1 MSDPVTLRSYR
12 LAFELERRLH
22 RIDRFRIPVP
32 YGIPLR
38 GIAYAVGVLVAILW
52 SRAVPVVGDAESIV
66 PWPVR
71 VMVAPVVAAV
81 ALCRLEYDGRPA
93 HEAAAARLMRAIG
106 PSRVVAFERITGTSS
121 ATLDDVLVAPDE
133 RGPSYRPGRIAGE
146 GPVVLRLPV
155 RARRRGREIEI
166 QPASDRPMFEAPV
179 VELGAE
185 DRMVVR

>member
-1 MSDPVTLRSYR
+1 MSDLVTLRSYR

-32 YGIPLR
+32 YGVPLR

-52 SRAVPVVGDAESIV
+52 SRAVPLVGDAESIV

-71 VMVAPVVAAV
+71 VMAAPVAAAV
-81 ALCRLEYDGRPA
+81 ALCRLEYDGRPV
-93 HEAAAARLMRAIG
+93 HEAAAARLVHAIG
-106 PSRVVAFERITGTSS
+106 PSSVVAFERMTGTSS

-166 QPASDRPMFEAPV
+166 QLASDRPMFEAPV

-185 DRMVVR
+185 DRIVVR